1 MHPYPMQ
8 NPTFSGLSGGYE
20 ALFAT
25 SYRFGFNGKES
36 DSEVKGEGNQQD
48 YGFRIYDP
56 RIAKFLSV
64 DPLTKEYPWYTPY
77 QFAGNKPIKF
87 TDLDGLEECPAG
99 QDYSVKKNENRTPGE
114 VVGDFISGVL
124 GDLEAVNDYFSNPE
138 TKVGVVEAIVASL
151 NLSVLFIAPE
161 STELKAARTTNTV
174 RRAESVVV
182 KVEKAE
188 QVVVKTQTNTT
199 TSVAKN
205 AAEKVATKGAT
216 KLPSNI
222 HPDLQGKHIVGH
234 PKYLEGRST
243 LDANPQSLLDGVN
256 EGKYK
261 ILRSNQNNVIVDFG
275 KNIGTFFQNGN
286 EIGPTRFGTVHY
298 GKNGA
303 HIVPA
308 NPIQY

>member
-1 MHPYPMQ
+1 MHPYPRQ
-8 NPTFSGLSGGYE
+8 NTTFTDLSEGCE
-20 ALFAT
+20 VLFAAPH
-25 SYRFGFNGKES
+25 RFSFNGKES

-56 RIAKFLSV
+56 RKAKFLSV
-64 DPLTKEYPWYTPY
+64 DPLTKDYPWYTPY

-188 QVVVKTQTNTT
+188 QVVVKTNTNTT
-199 TSVAKN
+199 TSVSQNAKLKIT
-205 AAEKVATKGAT
+205 E
-216 KLPSNI
+216 KLPSKSSPNFKTPI
-222 HPDLQGKHIVGH
+222 HPPQAPPKNAPEGMTIRIMKPTEQYPYGYWRLEKPQTQGGAQGINPATLKPGSQHETHV
-234 PKYLEGRST
+234 PLPEGYW
-243 LDANPQSLLDGVN
+243 N
-256 EGKYK
+256 K
-261 ILRSNQNNVIVDFG
+261 
-275 KNIGTFFQNGN
+275 
-286 EIGPTRFGTVHY
+286 
-298 GKNGA
+298 
-303 HIVPA
+303 
-308 NPIQY
+308 